1 MAQIFWEQI
10 RDLLP
15 SEGKQLTGSLRLSG
29 SIFYNGQELSTYI
42 TSQLVTGSNNWNTL
56 TNKPANLFSG
66 SFIAGNNI
74 ILSQSGQNITITAT
88 ESMLPAGVVSG
99 SSQVNFLGL
108 SGIPSGLISSSAQIL
123 PITTA
128 SIVNFT
134 TNVENVMGNAYV
146 ETTVDGN
153 FLLFTRQNGTADYID
168 LGEIVPS
175 TPTGS
180 LVYSGSFSNVS
191 TVLTLYRPDGNIQVS
206 LAGLA
211 GSINDGDVTAV
222 FAGVGLTGGGENGDL
237 TISANT
243 STTYGTEIVDDF
255 IGIATGSFRFMDGA
269 QKAGLFRNTGSYW
282 STTNDLKITGSLGI
296 QLDGNTDE
304 FSIAVT
310 GSQKVKVNSQGV
322 VQFVAQTVTPT
333 AVEGGIFYS
342 GSDAFYLGFNI

>member
-1 MAQIFWEQI
+1 
-10 RDLLP
+10 
-15 SEGKQLTGSLRLSG
+15 
-29 SIFYNGQELSTYI
+29 
-42 TSQLVTGSNNWNTL
+42 
-56 TNKPANLFSG
+56 
-66 SFIAGNNI
+66 
-74 ILSQSGQNITITAT
+74 
-88 ESMLPAGVVSG
+88 MLPAGVVSG

-108 SGIPSGLISSSAQIL
+108 SGIPSGLISSSTQFL

-128 SIVNFT
+128 SIVNFA

-146 ETTVDGN
+146 ESTIDGN

-168 LGEIVPS
+168 LGDIVPS

-180 LVYSGSFSNVS
+180 LVYSGSFSNTS
-191 TVLTLYRPDGNIQVS
+191 TILTLYRPDGDIEVS

-255 IGIATGSFRFMDGA
+255 IGIATGSFKFMDGVV
-269 QKAGLFRNTGSYW
+269 KAGLFRQTGSIW

-296 QLDGNTDE
+296 QLDGSTDE

-333 AVEGGIFYS
+333 AIEGGIFYS
-342 GSDAFYLGFNI
+342 GSDAFYLGFNN

>member
-1 MAQIFWEQI
+1 MAQVFWEQI

-15 SEGKQLTGSLRLSG
+15 PEGKQLTGSLALSG

-74 ILSQSGQNITITAT
+74 SLSQNGQNITITAT

-108 SGIPSGLISSSAQIL
+108 SGIPSGLISSSNQFL

-128 SIVNFT
+128 SIVNFA
-134 TNVENVMGNAYV
+134 TNVQNVMGNAYV
-146 ETTVDGN
+146 ESVVDGN
-153 FLLFTRQNGTADYID
+153 FLLFTRQDGTADYVD
-168 LGEIVPS
+168 LGDIVPS

-191 TVLTLYRPDGNIQVS
+191 TILTLYRPDGNIQVN

-255 IGIATGSFRFMDGA
+255 IGIATGSFRFMDGVI
-269 QKAGLFRNTGSYW
+269 KAGLFKQTGSYW

-310 GSQKVKVNSQGV
+310 GSEKVKVNSQGV
-322 VQFVAQTVTPT
+322 IQFIAQGVTPT
-333 AVEGGIFYS
+333 AVAGGIFYS
-342 GSDAFYLGFNI
+342 GSDAFYLGFSN